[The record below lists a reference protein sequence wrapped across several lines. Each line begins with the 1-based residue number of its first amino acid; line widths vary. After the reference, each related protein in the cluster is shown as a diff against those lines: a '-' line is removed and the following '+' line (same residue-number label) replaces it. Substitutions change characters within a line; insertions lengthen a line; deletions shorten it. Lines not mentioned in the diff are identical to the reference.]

1 MAGGAG
7 RKGGSGAGEGRC
19 RGRTPPEPGQSAA
32 GVLTL
37 AEVRHSYT
45 GSDGDV
51 MAGGARADAAAPR
64 SRDSGR
70 GRAVRAGG
78 RAGRTD
84 GQTDGPVS
92 LPAAP
97 PPPLGA
103 RPIGAH
109 GGGAGRRGPARGGSR
124 APRTSAA
131 LRPRPDRDRDR
142 DRRVRT
148 VSGTARQ
155 RLPRSGPASR
165 APGRAEEPRRAWE
178 PRTEL
183 ALKETMSSGGAEDDI
198 PQAERKTVTDFCY
211 LLDKSKQL
219 FNGLRDLPQYGQKQW
234 QSYFG
239 RTFDVYTKLWKFQQQ
254 HRQVLDNRYGLKRW
268 QIGEIASKIG
278 QLYYH
283 YYLRT
288 SETSYLNE
296 AFSFY
301 SAIRQRSYYS
311 QVNKEDRPELVV
323 KKLRYYARFIVVCL
337 LLNKMDVVKDLVKE
351 LSDEIE
357 DYTHRFNTEDQVE
370 WNLVLQ
376 EVAAF
381 IEADPVMVLND
392 DNTIVITSNR
402 LSETGAPLLEQGM
415 IVGQLAL
422 ADALI
427 IGNCNNQV
435 KFSELTIDMF
445 RMLQAL
451 EREPMNLASQMNKPG
466 MQESTEKPARREN
479 PHKYLLY
486 KPTFSQLYTFL
497 AASFK
502 ELPANSVLLIYLSAT
517 GVFPSGRSDSEGPY
531 DFGGVLTNSNRDIIN
546 GDALHKRNQAYK
558 EMHCLHPGDLYPF
571 TRKPL
576 FIIVDSSNSV
586 AYKNFTNL
594 FGQPL
599 VCLLSPTA
607 YPKALQDQ
615 SQRGSLFTLFL
626 NNPLMAF
633 LFVSGLSSMRR
644 GLWEKCQ
651 DYLRKINRDI
661 AQLLT
666 HSRSIDQSFLQFFGD
681 EFLRLLLTRF
691 IFCSATMRMHK
702 IFRQETR
709 NYPESY
715 PQLPRD
721 ETVENPHLQKHIL
734 ELASILDVRNVFLE
748 NTLDDY

>member
-1 MAGGAG
+1 M
-7 RKGGSGAGEGRC
+7 
-19 RGRTPPEPGQSAA
+19 
-32 GVLTL
+32 
-37 AEVRHSYT
+37 VR
-45 GSDGDV
+45 
-51 MAGGARADAAAPR
+51 GARQPQQPR
-64 SRDSGR
+64 SR
-70 GRAVRAGG
+70 
-78 RAGRTD
+78 
-84 GQTDGPVS
+84 
-92 LPAAP
+92 L
-97 PPPLGA
+97 
-103 RPIGAH
+103 
-109 GGGAGRRGPARGGSR
+109 
-124 APRTSAA
+124 APRLTGTVEKP
-131 LRPRPDRDRDR
+131 PRKRK
-142 DRRVRT
+142 
-148 VSGTARQ
+148 S
-155 RLPRSGPASR
+155 
-165 APGRAEEPRRAWE
+165 
-178 PRTEL
+178 RTEF
-183 ALKETMSSGGAEDDI
+183 ALKEIMSSGGAEDDI
-198 PQAERKTVTDFCY
+198 PQGERKTVTDFCY

-402 LSETGAPLLEQGM
+402 LAETGAPLLEQGM
-415 IVGQLAL
+415 IVGQLSL

-435 KFSELTIDMF
+435 KFSELTVDMF

-466 MQESTEKPARREN
+466 MQESADKPTRREN

-517 GVFPSGRSDSEGPY
+517 GVFPTGRSDSEGPY

-546 GDALHKRNQAYK
+546 GDAIHKRNQSHK

-586 AYKNFTNL
+586 AYKISLNE
-594 FGQPL
+594 
-599 VCLLSPTA
+599 VASSLS
-607 YPKALQDQ
+607 
-615 SQRGSLFTLFL
+615 F
-626 NNPLMAF
+626 
-633 LFVSGLSSMRR
+633 
-644 GLWEKCQ
+644 
-651 DYLRKINRDI
+651 
-661 AQLLT
+661 
-666 HSRSIDQSFLQFFGD
+666 
-681 EFLRLLLTRF
+681 
-691 IFCSATMRMHK
+691 
-702 IFRQETR
+702 
-709 NYPESY
+709 
-715 PQLPRD
+715 
-721 ETVENPHLQKHIL
+721 
-734 ELASILDVRNVFLE
+734 
-748 NTLDDY
+748 